1 MVLVLSAIVCTYNPR
16 RDYLDK
22 VLVALKSQTL
32 MLERW
37 ELLLI
42 DNASDQLLS
51 SEIDLSW
58 HPHAR
63 HIRENQ
69 LGLTSARSRGIQS
82 AQTELLVFVDDDN
95 VLDSNYLEI
104 ALQISQDLPFLG
116 AWGGQIKGE
125 FEITPPEWTKPYWG
139 YLAIRDF
146 DRDKW
151 SNLVNQYDTTPC
163 GAGMCVRKKVA
174 QKYVELVS
182 QDSKRLGLDRKAQSL
197 MSAGD
202 SDLAFT
208 ACDIGFG
215 IGVFT
220 SLNITHLIP
229 SKRLDEDY
237 LLRLVEAMAY
247 SHIILHSFREEKPK
261 YQASSWK
268 RKLYEYYTYCKMNP
282 QQKRFYLVKKRG
294 QSLAIK
300 AIRDA

>member
-1 MVLVLSAIVCTYNPR
+1 MVLVISVIICAHNPR
-16 RDYLDK
+16 PDYLEK
-22 VLVALKSQTL
+22 VLAALKSQTL

-42 DNASDQLLS
+42 DNASEQSLS

-58 HPHAR
+58 HPQAR

-82 AQTELLVFVDDDN
+82 AQTELLIFVDDDN

-104 ALQISQDLPFLG
+104 ALQISQDFPFIG
-116 AWGGQIKGE
+116 AWGGRIKGE
-125 FEITPPEWTKPYWG
+125 FEITPPEWTKPYWRS
-139 YLAIRDF
+139 LAIRDF

-151 SNLVNQYDTTPC
+151 SNLVNQYETTPC
-163 GAGMCVRKKVA
+163 GAGICVRKQVA

-182 QDSKRLGLDRKAQSL
+182 QDSKRLGLDRKGQLL

-215 IGVFT
+215 IGIFT
-220 SLNITHLIP
+220 SLNVIHLIP
-229 SKRLDEDY
+229 SSRLNEDY
-237 LLRLVEAMAY
+237 LLRLIEGMAY

-261 YQASSWK
+261 HPASSW
-268 RKLYEYYTYCKMNP
+268 RGKLYEYYNYWKMNS
-282 QQKRFYLVKKRG
+282 QQKRFYQAEKRG
-294 QSLAIK
+294 ELLAKKLIYG
-300 AIRDA
+300 I